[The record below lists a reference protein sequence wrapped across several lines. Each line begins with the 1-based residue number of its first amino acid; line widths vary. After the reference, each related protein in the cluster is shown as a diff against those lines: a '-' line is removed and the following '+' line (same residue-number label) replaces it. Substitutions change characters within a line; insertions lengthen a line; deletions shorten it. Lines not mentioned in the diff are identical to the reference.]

1 VQFHH
6 FRRQT
11 GLGWGVLLAS
21 KMCGKEQR
29 SVTLRTP
36 SLSQLSLERPPM
48 KELDA
53 ANIGTRH
60 DDVGAF
66 DDHGTTH
73 ELIFKPL
80 SRQGSKES
88 LCCEDV
94 AECAAVPHS
103 PCDSHGA
110 FELLTSD
117 KDCNGS
123 ALLRRSPATPHLASA
138 FYNEKR
144 VVQIIGHAL
153 QCRIEEKMATIELL
167 QKLAQLESTEL
178 EMNPDA
184 ADAYALPRTRRRFGG
199 LRGRRGLPAT
209 ADSSSTEEETS
220 TTAAA
225 TTTHNARA
233 DPGEQV
239 KETWTQLRAEM
250 RIVKSIQNLYAS
262 TPVPATSEQWVPSNE
277 HRLGSAQALR
287 MTQENC
293 NW

>member
-1 VQFHH
+1 
-6 FRRQT
+6 
-11 GLGWGVLLAS
+11 
-21 KMCGKEQR
+21 
-29 SVTLRTP
+29 
-36 SLSQLSLERPPM
+36 
-48 KELDA
+48 
-53 ANIGTRH
+53 
-60 DDVGAF
+60 
-66 DDHGTTH
+66 
-73 ELIFKPL
+73 
-80 SRQGSKES
+80 
-88 LCCEDV
+88 
-94 AECAAVPHS
+94 
-103 PCDSHGA
+103 
-110 FELLTSD
+110 
-117 KDCNGS
+117 
-123 ALLRRSPATPHLASA
+123 
-138 FYNEKR
+138 
-144 VVQIIGHAL
+144 
-153 QCRIEEKMATIELL
+153 MATIELL

-225 TTTHNARA
+225 TTTHDARA

-250 RIVKSIQNLYAS
+250 RIAKSIQNLYAS